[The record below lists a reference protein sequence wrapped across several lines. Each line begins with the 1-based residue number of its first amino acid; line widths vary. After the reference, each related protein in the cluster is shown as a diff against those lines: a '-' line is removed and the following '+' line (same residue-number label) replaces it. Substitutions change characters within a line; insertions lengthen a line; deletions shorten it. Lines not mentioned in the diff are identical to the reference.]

1 MRKKK
6 YTHLFFDLDNTIW
19 DFNSNSFDAL
29 YVALDK
35 LQLLDQ
41 IGSYDA
47 FFKIYCEVNDSL
59 WDLYRKGLISKKI
72 LSIQR
77 FEEAFQKNGTPL
89 SIGGALVNSKYL
101 SEMPLQTKLVEGA
114 RKVLDFL
121 HGRYDV
127 AIITNGFK
135 EVQYDKILKSEL
147 SKYFRK
153 IFISEE
159 IGAQKPKKEIFEYA
173 IKSMNAPKNSSLMI
187 GDSWDADIVGAM
199 NFGIDQIYFNPNID
213 QKDWMGHFFIP
224 LNQNISDVL
233 ASTPPIF
240 NINSP
245 INNNKSVKTAII
257 SDLHQLIEIL

>member
-89 SIGGALVNSKYL
+89 SIGGCLLYTSDA
-101 SEMPLQTKLVEGA
+101 A
-114 RKVLDFL
+114 D
-121 HGRYDV
+121 
-127 AIITNGFK
+127 
-135 EVQYDKILKSEL
+135 
-147 SKYFRK
+147 
-153 IFISEE
+153 EE
-159 IGAQKPKKEIFEYA
+159 
-173 IKSMNAPKNSSLMI
+173 
-187 GDSWDADIVGAM
+187 DSV
-199 NFGIDQIYFNPNID
+199 
-213 QKDWMGHFFIP
+213 
-224 LNQNISDVL
+224 
-233 ASTPPIF
+233 
-240 NINSP
+240 
-245 INNNKSVKTAII
+245 
-257 SDLHQLIEIL
+257 